1 MKKIVCIMLLFIIS
15 LNLTGCFGFFDDES
29 SNYEIV
35 GEVNMLVDYNSY
47 LGYSANVTGKL
58 KNKSNK
64 EFSYVEVTY
73 AIYDSAGNQIETA
86 YANTTNLQ
94 AGSTWYFSASMFTF
108 TDIKPSNCKLVD
120 VTIW

>member
-58 KNKSNK
+58 KNKSKKNFYEK
-64 EFSYVEVTY
+64 QVLWTKV
-73 AIYDSAGNQIETA
+73 
-86 YANTTNLQ
+86 
-94 AGSTWYFSASMFTF
+94 
-108 TDIKPSNCKLVD
+108 
-120 VTIW
+120 